1 MKRFGMA
8 MLVCAIV
15 ACTSLLLAGCEA
27 KTYTPPAKNQT
38 VSASA
43 LGKAGVLRVGV
54 NSASAPLA
62 GQATSS
68 SRIVGIDVDVASYL
82 ADQLGCKVE
91 IVDVG
96 NDPATAL
103 ANGMVDV
110 VLGVEV
116 TDDEVQ
122 YWRSPTYI
130 QTGVA
135 LFGTESETA
144 VPTVDSAP
152 QIAAQASSKSSWRV
166 TNLYGDASLVA
177 QDDLKSAFASVEQGA
192 VRYVAA
198 DAVIGTYVAHT
209 NGYGEK
215 IVALLQDATGYC
227 AAVNPANTE
236 LQTALTSAMDTLVNG
251 GMINVIESKWL
262 GKPLKL
268 SDVTVVKSATDSA
281 AASNSAAAANPAGA
295 SNSAASA
302 NAAEASNSAAAAN
315 SADSAKS
322 A

>member
-215 IVALLQDATGYC
+215 IVALLSEHGAPDGVDERDGHARQRRHDKRDRIQVAGQAPQAQRC
-227 AAVNPANTE
+227 DRRQE
-236 LQTALTSAMDTLVNG
+236 RDRFRCSLQQRRSRQSCRSLQQRCICQCCRG
-251 GMINVIESKWL
+251 FQQRCGCK
-262 GKPLKL
+262 
-268 SDVTVVKSATDSA
+268 
-281 AASNSAAAANPAGA
+281 
-295 SNSAASA
+295 
-302 NAAEASNSAAAAN
+302 
-315 SADSAKS
+315 
-322 A
+322 